1 MMEASRTNLH
11 PGRSTKFSEPEPTI
25 GRTLQNPL
33 TRPKFPLGQI
43 VITPTAA
50 QILSS
55 AEINAAL
62 TRHSQGDWGNLDRKD
77 WKENDLS
84 LGIECRIL
92 SAYQTQKGEKFW
104 IITEADRSY
113 TTILLPSDY

>member
-1 MMEASRTNLH
+1 MEPNTVHLI
-11 PGRSTKFSEPEPTI
+11 PDTSTKSPQEQASTVVLKNSSA
-25 GRTLQNPL
+25 G
-33 TRPKFPLGQI
+33 PKFPLGSI

-50 QILSS
+50 
-55 AEINAAL
+55 EIVPPGEMYAAL
-62 TRHSQGDWGNLDRKD
+62 ARHSRGDWGNVGKND

-84 LGIECRIL
+84 LTLECRIL
-92 SAYQTQKGEKFW
+92 SAYSTQKGEKFW